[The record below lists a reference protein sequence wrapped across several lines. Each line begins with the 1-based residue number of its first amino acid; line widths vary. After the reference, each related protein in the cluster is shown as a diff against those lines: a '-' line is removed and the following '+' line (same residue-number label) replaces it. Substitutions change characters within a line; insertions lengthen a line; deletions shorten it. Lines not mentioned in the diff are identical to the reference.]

1 MLLLLNCSLEVKHPV
16 LQVFMKKL
24 CIFIIKDVTVY
35 NYFKFLLIPCKVV
48 VNEYFILKIMLN
60 NFPLQLFFSVKFL
73 KIKTIN
79 NLHIEEGL
87 MLSGIDKIRIYFPFI
102 HQYTSNCS
110 IHFLV
115 YKIIPTSVKFN
126 GIHTV
131 VLLLY
136 HFNLFP
142 IQK

>member
-1 MLLLLNCSLEVKHPV
+1 
-16 LQVFMKKL
+16 MKNL
-24 CIFIIKDVTVY
+24 CIFIIKDVPVY

-48 VNEYFILKIMLN
+48 VNEYFILKIMFDK
-60 NFPLQLFFSVKFL
+60 FPLQLFFSVKFL

-79 NLHIEEGL
+79 NLHTEGL
-87 MLSGIDKIRIYFPFI
+87 MLSGIDKIRKYFPFI

-136 HFNLFP
+136 HFNLFQ